1 MSKKKRRIFT
11 PEQKAEAVKIVR
23 TAGKPVGQVAREMGL
38 TETALRNWVRQDEIN
53 RNPNPQGPLTTD
65 ERAELARLRKE
76 LKRVEME
83 RDFFK
88 KSGGLL
94 RQGHVSIFEVI
105 AAEEAD
111 FPVKMM
117 CELLEVARSGYY
129 AWKGRDPS
137 ERAKENEALTKEIEV
152 IHGESRK
159 TYGSPRIREELR
171 ARGRKV
177 SRKRVAR
184 IMRQKGIYGRQKRKF
199 RNTTDSNHKH
209 PVADNVLARN
219 FTVDKP
225 DKVWV
230 ADITYVWTLE
240 GWLYL
245 AVIIDLFSR
254 RVVGWSMAEHMR
266 AELVQD
272 ALRAALGHRERSEDG
287 LLFHSDRGSQYAAND
302 YREALRAAGIE
313 CSMSRKG
320 ECWDNAVAESFNS
333 TLKTELVHRTIFLS
347 RATAK
352 TTIAEWIEV
361 FYNRQR
367 RHSTIGYST
376 PVAFEESFYAGT
388 VAKQAA

>member
-1 MSKKKRRIFT
+1 MKTADGKTAKLSDY
-11 PEQKAEAVKIVR
+11 
-23 TAGKPVGQVAREMGL
+23 AGK
-38 TETALRNWVRQDEIN
+38 WVVLEWTNKDEITLSQVT
-53 RNPNPQGPLTTD
+53 P
-65 ERAELARLRKE
+65 
-76 LKRVEME
+76 
-83 RDFFK
+83 F
-88 KSGGLL
+88 
-94 RQGHVSIFEVI
+94 
-105 AAEEAD
+105 
-111 FPVKMM
+111 
-117 CELLEVARSGYY
+117 C
-129 AWKGRDPS
+129 
-137 ERAKENEALTKEIEV
+137 
-152 IHGESRK
+152 
-159 TYGSPRIREELR
+159 
-171 ARGRKV
+171 
-177 SRKRVAR
+177 
-184 IMRQKGIYGRQKRKF
+184 GIYGRRKRKF

-254 RVVGWSMAEHMR
+254 RVVGWSMADHMR
-266 AELVQD
+266 AELVHD
-272 ALRAALGHRERSEDG
+272 ALRAALGHREPSEDG
-287 LLFHSDRGSQYAAND
+287 LIFHSDRGSQYAAND

-333 TLKTELVHRTIFLS
+333 TLKTEMVHRTIFLS

-388 VAKQAA
+388 AAKQAA

>member
-1 MSKKKRRIFT
+1 MS
-11 PEQKAEAVKIVR
+11 
-23 TAGKPVGQVAREMGL
+23 L
-38 TETALRNWVRQDEIN
+38 
-53 RNPNPQGPLTTD
+53 
-65 ERAELARLRKE
+65 
-76 LKRVEME
+76 
-83 RDFFK
+83 
-88 KSGGLL
+88 
-94 RQGHVSIFEVI
+94 FEVI
-105 AAEEAD
+105 AAAEAN
-111 FPVKMM
+111 FPIKLM

-129 AWKGRDPS
+129 AWKERQPS
-137 ERAKENEALTKEIEV
+137 ERAKENEVLAREIED

-184 IMRQKGIYGRQKRKF
+184 IMRQKGIYGRRRRKF
-199 RNTTDSNHKH
+199 KKTTDSNHKH
-209 PVADNVLARN
+209 PVADNVLDRN

-230 ADITYVWTLE
+230 ADITYVWTVE

-254 RVVGWSMAEHMR
+254 RVVGWSMADHMR
-266 AELVQD
+266 TELVQD
-272 ALRAALGHRERSEDG
+272 ALRAALGHREPSEDG
-287 LLFHSDRGSQYAAND
+287 LLFHSDRGSQYAADD
-302 YREALRAAGIE
+302 YREALSEAGIE

-333 TLKTELVHRTIFLS
+333 TIKTELVHRTIFLT
-347 RATAK
+347 RAIAK

-376 PVAFEESFYAGT
+376 PVAFEESFYAGSA
-388 VAKQAA
+388 VAAAA

>member
-1 MSKKKRRIFT
+1 MS
-11 PEQKAEAVKIVR
+11 
-23 TAGKPVGQVAREMGL
+23 L
-38 TETALRNWVRQDEIN
+38 
-53 RNPNPQGPLTTD
+53 
-65 ERAELARLRKE
+65 
-76 LKRVEME
+76 
-83 RDFFK
+83 
-88 KSGGLL
+88 
-94 RQGHVSIFEVI
+94 FEVI
-105 AAEEAD
+105 AAEEAN
-111 FPVKMM
+111 FPIKLM
-117 CELLEVARSGYY
+117 CELLEVSRSGYY
-129 AWKGRDPS
+129 AWKERELS
-137 ERAKENEALTKEIEV
+137 ERAKENEVLAKEIED

-184 IMRQKGIYGRQKRKF
+184 IMRQKDIYGRRRRKF
-199 RNTTDSNHKH
+199 KKTTDSNHKH
-209 PVADNVLARN
+209 PVADNVLDRN

-230 ADITYVWTLE
+230 ADITYVWTVE

-254 RVVGWSMAEHMR
+254 RVVGWSMADHMR
-266 AELVQD
+266 TELVQD
-272 ALRAALGHRERSEDG
+272 ALRAALGHREPSKDG
-287 LLFHSDRGSQYAAND
+287 LLFHSDRGSQYAADD

-333 TLKTELVHRTIFLS
+333 TIKTELVHRTIFLT
-347 RATAK
+347 RAIAK
-352 TTIAEWIEV
+352 TIIAEWIEV

-376 PVAFEESFYAGT
+376 PVAFEESFYAGSA
-388 VAKQAA
+388 VAAAA